1 MKSSELKKTK
11 KNYAHPVRTV
21 GPRKHCGIKNDIYAI
36 LYVIHDVKK
45 QLVLPTAWT
54 INLIS
59 PIFTKLRVPGPSS
72 WTEQT

>member
-45 QLVLPTAWT
+45 QLVLPTA
-54 INLIS
+54 
-59 PIFTKLRVPGPSS
+59 
-72 WTEQT
+72 